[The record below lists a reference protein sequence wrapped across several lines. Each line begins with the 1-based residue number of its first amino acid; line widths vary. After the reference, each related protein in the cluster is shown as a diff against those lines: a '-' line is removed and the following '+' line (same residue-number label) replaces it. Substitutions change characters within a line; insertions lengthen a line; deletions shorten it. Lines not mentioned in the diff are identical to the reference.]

1 MQQLKVAII
10 TEKLG
15 TKAASSSTVIADE
28 AIKRGHKV
36 FEFEKEQLRFE
47 EGKLLANAISYPE
60 RKATEINLEGI
71 DVILFRPN
79 PPVNM
84 AYLTCL
90 FLLRTIE
97 DKVLI
102 LNKPS
107 SVINFPEKIFPLY
120 MANFMPPT
128 LITADKEQ
136 IKKFAAKHGDVI
148 LKPLYDFGGTG
159 IKKITASDDFEL
171 EGTTPIVV
179 QKFIP
184 EVAQGD
190 KRILFINYK
199 YHSAFKRTPP
209 QGSIIANIVQGGE
222 LSATDLTAKE
232 KLICQKLEP
241 MLKENDIPIC
251 GIDVI
256 NDYVTEINITSPTG
270 FKWAKEFYNLQPET
284 ELWAAIEARIQLK
297 TGS

>member
-1 MQQLKVAII
+1 MPQLKVAII

-36 FEFEKEQLRFE
+36 FEFEKERLRFQ
-47 EGKLLANAISYPE
+47 EGKLLANTILYPE
-60 RKATEINLEGI
+60 GKAAEINLEEM

-107 SVINFPEKIFPLY
+107 SIINFPEKIFPLY
-120 MANFMPPT
+120 MAEFMPPT

-148 LKPLYDFGGTG
+148 IKPLYDFGGAG
-159 IKKITASDDFEL
+159 IKKITASDDFDL
-171 EGTTPIVV
+171 EGTTPIVA

-184 EVAQGD
+184 EVAEGD

-199 YHSAFKRTPP
+199 YHSAFLRRPAK
-209 QGSIIANIVQGGE
+209 GSILANIMQGGGLE
-222 LSATDLTAKE
+222 PTKLTAKE

-241 MLKENDIPIC
+241 ILKENDLPIC

-270 FKWAKEFYNLQPET
+270 FKWAKELYNLQPEL
-284 ELWAAIEARIQLK
+284 ELLDAIEARIQLK
-297 TGS
+297 TGG